1 MITLTD
7 AARSEKAKKAAKEIL
22 NIFEGFSFCDAQ
34 DAINSASGRLEYA
47 MKEKV
52 FRNAI
57 QHPKDFE

>member
-22 NIFEGFSFCDAQ
+22 NILESFSFRDAQ
-34 DAINSASGRLEYA
+34 DAINSVSERLEYA

-52 FRNAI
+52 FHNAI
-57 QHPKDFE
+57 